1 MDIENKLYKA
11 NKTSL
16 ELIRLLKEA
25 ESENE
30 QLQREKEFFQ
40 REVADLKKRF
50 ELYIPVKGD
59 AIDMRLA
66 EYINNYPDRS
76 RLKIMFQRESEGV
89 YLFGTKRVNIRV
101 DNNNINVRVGGGYLS
116 IDEFIEQYTPS
127 EVERMLRMDPSKK
140 FSDRAFM
147 LSKLPPMNVTGG
159 ELSPRSSMIQNQSIA
174 SIIPNSGQSPIRKS
188 MTKF

>member
-1 MDIENKLYKA
+1 
-11 NKTSL
+11 
-16 ELIRLLKEA
+16 
-25 ESENE
+25 
-30 QLQREKEFFQ
+30 
-40 REVADLKKRF
+40 
-50 ELYIPVKGD
+50 
-59 AIDMRLA
+59 MRLA

-89 YLFGTKRVNIRV
+89 YIFGTKRVNIRV

-140 FSDRAFM
+140 YSDRAFM
-147 LSKLPPMNVTGG
+147 LSKLPPMNFTGG
-159 ELSPRSSMIQNQSIA
+159 ELSPRSSMIENQSIA

-188 MTKF
+188 MKKF

>member
-1 MDIENKLYKA
+1 L
-11 NKTSL
+11 
-16 ELIRLLKEA
+16 
-25 ESENE
+25 
-30 QLQREKEFFQ
+30 
-40 REVADLKKRF
+40 DLKKRY

-66 EYINNYPDRS
+66 DYINNYPDRS

-127 EVERMLRMDPSKK
+127 EVERMLRMDSTKK
-140 FSDRAFM
+140 YSDRAFM
-147 LSKLPPMNVTGG
+147 LSKMPPMVPQGANNNGG
-159 ELSPRSSMIQNQSIA
+159 ELSPRSSIMAQN
-174 SIIPNSGQSPIRKS
+174 
-188 MTKF
+188 